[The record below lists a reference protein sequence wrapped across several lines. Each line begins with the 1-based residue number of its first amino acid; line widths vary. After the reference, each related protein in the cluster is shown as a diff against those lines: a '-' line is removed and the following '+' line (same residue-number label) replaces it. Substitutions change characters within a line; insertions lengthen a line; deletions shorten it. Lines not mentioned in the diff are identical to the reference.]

1 MMQTTSSPAAQR
13 LDRLAAYLK
22 EDPGNPALLAD
33 ACEAA
38 IASGQHGRA
47 QEYIETAERLAL
59 DRAEWVFRGA
69 RLAIARRDL
78 AHAALLLE
86 SLLESGGPHPVVA
99 HDLAYVRLLSGDL
112 EGARDLLAAWVDP
125 AAADGLPPAQQ
136 QALQVLWL
144 RAQHRLQAV
153 DAAVEWVR
161 ARHEAGALQPAA
173 QGVASL
179 IAYDAGEL
187 DLARDLAAAA
197 LAADPAQVE
206 ALVASGSLA
215 LEAGDTALA
224 ARYLQG
230 ALQRNPDDG
239 RTWSA
244 LGFTSLQA
252 MDLPSAQAQ
261 LERAVSTMADHA
273 ETWQALGWTRLL
285 QGDREGALAALRQAL
300 DLDRGQADSHAALAL
315 ALVMGGEA
323 AQAETHLSEAER
335 LDPDNAMAR
344 YARGLAAGH
353 GVDPDMAQSLVR
365 SLLGQAGG
373 AGLPLQAMLRSLAG
387 KR

>member
-22 EDPGNPALLAD
+22 EDPANPALLAD

-59 DRAEWVFRGA
+59 DRAEWVFRSA

-78 AHAALLLE
+78 SQAALLLE
-86 SLLESGGPHPVVA
+86 SLQASGGPHPVVA
-99 HDLAYVRLLSGDL
+99 HDLAYVRLLRGDL
-112 EGARDLLAAWVDP
+112 EGARDLLAGWVEP
-125 AAADGLPPAQQ
+125 AAAQGLPPAQQ

-153 DAAVEWVR
+153 DAAVDWVR
-161 ARHEAGALQPAA
+161 TRHEAGELQPAA

-179 IAYDAGEL
+179 IAYDAG
-187 DLARDLAAAA
+187 DSALARALADAA

-215 LEAGDTALA
+215 LEGGDSALA
-224 ARYLQG
+224 ARQLQG

-244 LGFTSLQA
+244 LGFASLQS

-261 LERAVSTMADHA
+261 LERAVTTMADHV

-300 DLDRGQADSHAALAL
+300 ALDREQADSHAALAL

-323 AQAETHLSEAER
+323 AQAETHLAEAER

-344 YARGLAAGH
+344 YARGLATGK
-353 GVDPDMAQSLVR
+353 GVDPEMAQSLVS

-373 AGLPLQAMLRSLAG
+373 AGLPLQAMLRSLTG